1 MTPAS
6 VAGAQVDAD
15 GRLKPFVISDGI
27 NGWTPILAGDA
38 DGTRSL
44 LKVVDWTGGNGSKPA
59 AGMYIGSTGYVSAKA
74 QAFNFNLAKRVA
86 AFSAVTKAD
95 GIATVAFSGYAA
107 APTAV
112 VIGAIPAILNGSLK
126 AEIVADSVS
135 KIGCQVKVTAAAL
148 LTGIVTAL
156 AGATV
161 TVLTIEA

>member
-6 VAGAQVDAD
+6 VAGAQVGAD

-59 AGMYIGSTGYVSAKA
+59 TGMYIGAAGYVSTKA

-86 AFSAVTKAD
+86 AFSAITKAD
-95 GIATVAFSGYAA
+95 GIANVPFSGYAA
-107 APTAV
+107 APIAI
-112 VIGAIPAILNGSLK
+112 VISAIPAILNGSLK

-135 KIGCQVKVTAAAL
+135 KTGCQVKVTAAAL